1 MIGRVRR
8 QRKGC
13 DKDGR
18 EPKRDRK
25 RNEVKDGV
33 RRRDGKAAWEL
44 VRKGE
49 WEGRP
54 RIKGRS
60 RGGIK
65 KRRKEGRGGEEE
77 MENRENGME
86 VGGNRERKEREAKRG
101 RNGERKTAK
110 EERRVR
116 EEK

>member
-1 MIGRVRR
+1 MIGRMRR

-25 RNEVKDGV
+25 RNMVKDGV
-33 RRRDGKAAWEL
+33 RRRDGRAAWEL

-49 WEGRP
+49 WEGIP

-65 KRRKEGRGGEEE
+65 KKKEAGKGRGG
-77 MENRENGME
+77 RDGK
-86 VGGNRERKEREAKRG
+86 RKKGWR
-101 RNGERKTAK
+101 
-110 EERRVR
+110 
-116 EEK
+116 